1 MILQPKKMDLRMPP
15 QRGQMKWRRAS
26 RAIHGRT
33 PHGDPLQV
41 LCSWAGPKTHGISWE
56 WVKKWQL
63 SGSFFLSLSLFCYL
77 VGSFNPSEKYY

>member
-1 MILQPKKMDLRMPP
+1 MISSGVISHFFTDPGMILQPKKIDLRMPP

-41 LCSWAGPKTHGISWE
+41 LCRAKNPWD
-56 WVKKWQL
+56 
-63 SGSFFLSLSLFCYL
+63 FLGMGKEMATFW
-77 VGSFNPSEKYY
+77 